1 MVDVLGT
8 RLGRYEIRERLGK
21 GGMAAVYKAWDTNL
35 ERWVA
40 VKVLHEHLADEAD
53 FKTRFEREAKVVASL
68 NHPNIVQVY
77 DFDVIERNGAPVYY
91 MVMAYIPGRSLKSI
105 MDEKHGMGER
115 LPLAEIDKI
124 MREVC
129 GALSYA
135 HGQGMVHRDVTPG
148 NILFNE
154 QGQAVLAD
162 FGIARMVSGARL
174 TQTGMTSGTPLYMP
188 PEQGIGAG
196 GDHRSDIY
204 SLGVILYEMLVGEA
218 PYNGD
223 SAVAIIMKHIN
234 EPVPSPLDKNMDV
247 SPAMEAVVLRALSKD
262 PEDRYPSVLEMLAD
276 YERARSSV
284 RSTMVEDEART
295 VVLPAAAPAR
305 RTLPWAW
312 LAGGLVAV
320 VLILAAAYT
329 LRASS
334 AGSPGVPTAAPGNPS
349 TSIVQPT
356 RTRAF
361 ASSMANGPL
370 IFKETFGPDRNDL
383 FWPTTTDDPQIYRNI
398 EDNAYHIWLK
408 MPTTALP
415 SIFDD
420 GERQYGPQYEY
431 DADLTI
437 SEKSQPDSGA
447 GLIFRYRD
455 DDNYYVYGINGLG
468 QISIW
473 SRAKGVWT
481 ELRNLPEQWT
491 PAEGAKPAGQTNH
504 LKLVDHGKNVRGYV
518 NGQLAFDVIEDE
530 PAALVGGIGIYVAT
544 TSSTRVT
551 DPLAEVTVSSFTTA
565 YSLLPTVTKAT
576 MPATQ
581 DAGAQ

>member
-35 ERWVA
+35 DRWVA

-77 DFDVIERNGAPVYY
+77 DFDVIERNGVPVYY
-91 MVMAYIPGRSLKSI
+91 MVMTYIPGRSLKSI

-115 LPLAEIDKI
+115 LSLAEIDKI

-129 GALSYA
+129 AALSYA

-188 PEQGIGAG
+188 PEQGVGAG

-234 EPVPSPLDKNMDV
+234 EPVPSPLARNMDL
-247 SPAMEAVVLRALSKD
+247 SPALEAVVLRALSKD

-276 YERARSSV
+276 YERARSGI
-284 RSTMVEDEART
+284 RSTRVEDEART
-295 VVLPAAAPAR
+295 VVLPGAAPAR
-305 RTLPWAW
+305 QTFPWAW

-329 LRASS
+329 LRANS
-334 AGSPGVPTAAPGNPS
+334 AGSPGAPTAALGNPS
-349 TSIVQPT
+349 TSAAQPT

-398 EDNAYHIWLK
+398 ENNAYHIRLT

-415 SIFDD
+415 SIFED

-431 DADLTI
+431 EADLTL

-447 GLIFRYRD
+447 GIIFRYRD

-481 ELRNLPEQWT
+481 ELRHLPEQWT
-491 PAEGAKPAGQTNH
+491 PADGAQPAGQSNH

-518 NGQLAFDVIEDE
+518 NGQLAFDVTEEE
-530 PAALVGGIGIYVAT
+530 PSSLVGGIGIYVAT

-565 YSLLPTVTKAT
+565 YSVLPTKTPA
-576 MPATQ
+576 ATQ
-581 DAGAQ
+581 SAGAQ

>member
-35 ERWVA
+35 DRWVA

-77 DFDVIERNGAPVYY
+77 DFDVIERNGVPVYY
-91 MVMAYIPGRSLKSI
+91 MVMTYIPGRSLKSI

-115 LPLAEIDKI
+115 LSLAEIDKI

-129 GALSYA
+129 AALSYA

-162 FGIARMVSGARL
+162 FGIARMVSGVRL

-188 PEQGIGAG
+188 PEQGVGAG

-234 EPVPSPLDKNMDV
+234 EPVPSPLARNMDL
-247 SPAMEAVVLRALSKD
+247 SPALEAVVLRALSKD

-276 YERARSSV
+276 YERARSGI
-284 RSTMVEDEART
+284 RSTRVEDEART
-295 VVLPAAAPAR
+295 VVLPGAAPAR
-305 RTLPWAW
+305 QTFPWAW

-329 LRASS
+329 LRANS
-334 AGSPGVPTAAPGNPS
+334 AGSSGAPTAALGNPS
-349 TSIVQPT
+349 TSVAQPT

-398 EDNAYHIWLK
+398 ENNAYHIRLT

-415 SIFDD
+415 SIFED

-431 DADLTI
+431 EADLTL

-447 GLIFRYRD
+447 GIIFRYRD

-481 ELRNLPEQWT
+481 ELRHLPEQWT
-491 PAEGAKPAGQTNH
+491 PADGAQPAGQSNH

-518 NGQLAFDVIEDE
+518 NGQLAFDVTEEE
-530 PAALVGGIGIYVAT
+530 PSSLVGGIGIYVAT

-565 YSLLPTVTKAT
+565 YSVLPTKTPA
-576 MPATQ
+576 ATQ
-581 DAGAQ
+581 SAGAQ